1 MENNN
6 QRNIKPTPQ
15 INLNANTPVVF
26 TLKTFLGTIGSI
38 LSIFIG
44 FYYLAINPRLNKS
57 EEFQKTLYVEQKSY
71 IAGEFEDV
79 NKAIDGNSKAIGLN
93 TNAISAT
100 NDRFFDLN
108 KSIENLPNS
117 GGSIGNNDVS
127 ENKSTDDN
135 SLVAID

>member
-38 LSIFIG
+38 LSLFIG
-44 FYYLAINPRLNKS
+44 FYYLAINPRLTKS
-57 EEFQKTLYVEQKSY
+57 EEFQKTLYVEQKTY
-71 IAGEFEDV
+71 ITSEFKNV
-79 NKAIDGNSKAIGLN
+79 NKTIEGNSKAIGLN
-93 TNAISAT
+93 TSAISAT

-108 KSIENLPNS
+108 ESVKNLPNS
-117 GGSIGNNDVS
+117 GGSFGDVS
-127 ENKSTDDN
+127 EKTSTDDN
-135 SLVAID
+135 SLVSID